1 MASNDI
7 PVTINGHTV
16 VGTAKIY
23 LDSDRSGMAI
33 VTIDRGAAFLEEL
46 MMSKLTGMSFTNP
59 DGEISFTSPHG
70 EINEAVDEL
79 LEKHPIKDLSSR
91 IDLEN

>member
-23 LDSDRSGMAI
+23 LDAQSGGVAVI
-33 VTIDRGAAFLEEL
+33 TLARGAAFLEEL
-46 MMSKLTGMSFTNP
+46 ALSNLTGV
-59 DGEISFTSPHG
+59 SFTSPYS
-70 EINEAVDEL
+70 EVNDAVNEL
-79 LEKHPIKDLSSR
+79 LLDHPLKDLSSR
-91 IDLEN
+91 IDVEN